1 MLWWWQN
8 FGRKRRK
15 TRRNLRARRRRKK
28 RRKRRRNACR
38 KNRRSV
44 TRTKSESRRRQKR
57 NCWEKPRRPDW
68 TKYPPLTI
76 TIISV
81 CHPGCSILFGIYNFC
96 KKTLNSD
103 LYHLPRLWWG
113 CCLPLLLWDSALIYP
128 CNLLILT
135 CCFYWWSFFIFR
147 TDTYGHQN
155 DSHVYVEECQHI
167 MFDPQ
172 EFLLFV
178 LNFCWVIA
186 TQAMSRVNDKI
197 SHACKKEKMVAQMLG
212 ASALQCCG
220 NKLGIDCI
228 DRGTWY
234 INYIILY

>member
-1 MLWWWQN
+1 MGLLSTFTLVRLGLDLPMQ
-8 FGRKRRK
+8 F
-15 TRRNLRARRRRKK
+15 TDFDLLFLL
-28 RRKRRRNACR
+28 
-38 KNRRSV
+38 V
-44 TRTKSESRRRQKR
+44 
-57 NCWEKPRRPDW
+57 
-68 TKYPPLTI
+68 
-76 TIISV
+76 II
-81 CHPGCSILFGIYNFC
+81 
-96 KKTLNSD
+96 
-103 LYHLPRLWWG
+103 
-113 CCLPLLLWDSALIYP
+113 
-128 CNLLILT
+128 
-135 CCFYWWSFFIFR
+135 FIFR

-172 EFLLFV
+172 DFLLFV

-228 DRGTWY
+228 DRGT
-234 INYIILY
+234 